1 MALSS
6 KEKEAANLIAAKEAS
21 KQRRFKTALFEGK
34 LTKRNRPEVRGYSGP
49 VGER

>member
-6 KEKEAANLIAAKEAS
+6 KEKEAANLISTKEAH
-21 KQRRFKTALFEGK
+21 KRRRFQHALFNGK
-34 LTKRNRPEVRGYSGP
+34 LTKKQRPEVRGYSGP